1 MGSKKFIEMVM
12 ETLGLDEIKK
22 SSKKKSV
29 KTLIKKLN
37 NKKDKI
43 DEVLK
48 VKSGKK
54 KQKELQEEK
63 EILLCQIKK
72 GEAILKKL
80 NL

>member
-29 KTLIKKLN
+29 KALIKKLK